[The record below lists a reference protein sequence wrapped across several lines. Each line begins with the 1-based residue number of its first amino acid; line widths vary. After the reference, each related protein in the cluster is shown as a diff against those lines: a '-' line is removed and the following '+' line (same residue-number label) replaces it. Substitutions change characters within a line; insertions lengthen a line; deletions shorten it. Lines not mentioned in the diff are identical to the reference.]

1 MANFDAYDIQ
11 RMPLLLAMKNN
22 IALVTAE
29 NYHLELQDLTLT
41 RLHLAQQLNQFGTI
55 QVSTNLDLE
64 QLTRVSGP
72 LSRVKA
78 RIGELEK
85 SIIHQ
90 THAAERI
97 ESSYMYHLGGAPLLE
112 LNDAESADIA
122 KRRLRDTC
130 GWTGTA
136 CLDRALDPVV
146 RADIV
151 QHLNGAPHRIF
162 RRTASGDVVLE

>member
-22 IALVTAE
+22 I

-41 RLHLAQQLNQFGTI
+41 RLHLAQQLIQFGTI

-64 QLTRVSGP
+64 QLTRVSGS

-112 LNDAESADIA
+112 DAESADIA

-130 GWTGTA
+130 GWTGSLGQRVWIGHLIPWFELTLFNILLV
-136 CLDRALDPVV
+136 CR
-146 RADIV
+146 IV
-151 QHLNGAPHRIF
+151 FFGGQLQEMW
-162 RRTASGDVVLE
+162 SLSDLV